1 MKKQKTYAFVCLLS
15 LLLFFTS
22 PVIFISGVVFDM
34 FSDISVEQADLLEN
48 ESDNKK
54 PAQTPLEE
62 EQHIDSLEFNEGFP
76 NEYSN
81 GLPTIYLNQNWTSIS
96 ISIITPPPDLA

>member
-1 MKKQKTYAFVCLLS
+1 
-15 LLLFFTS
+15 
-22 PVIFISGVVFDM
+22 M

-48 ESDNKK
+48 ESENEKT
-54 PAQTPLEE
+54 AQTPLEE